1 MPVEEEAVDQGE
13 NQSQQAK
20 AEPPDLVDEGP
31 DEQEQAGEDFD
42 CQDCVGPRILH
53 DPGQPTQTQLEDH
66 RVDHL
71 PYRSWCPECVAGKA
85 TGEQC

>member
-1 MPVEEEAVDQGE
+1 MPVGEEAVDQGG
-13 NQSQQAK
+13 NQSQQAE

-31 DEQEQAGEDFD
+31 DEQEQAEEDFE
-42 CQDCVGPRILH
+42 CQGCVEPR
-53 DPGQPTQTQLEDH
+53 PGQPTQTQLEDH

-85 TGEQC
+85 TGE